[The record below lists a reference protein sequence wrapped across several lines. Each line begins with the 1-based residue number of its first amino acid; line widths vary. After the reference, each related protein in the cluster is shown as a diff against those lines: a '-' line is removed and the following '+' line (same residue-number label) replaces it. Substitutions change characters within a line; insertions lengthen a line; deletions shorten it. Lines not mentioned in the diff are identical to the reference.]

1 MFVSSAVLVL
11 NTLISANVDGHFE
24 LFLQSK
30 EEITLVGGL
39 VADGCCSCIASTYN
53 RDQISEKDRQV
64 KRARVAREY
73 PELDE
78 SFGLSF
84 TVLRPR
90 PLSGLLR

>member
-39 VADGCCSCIASTYN
+39 DPNAASSVTITVPV
-53 RDQISEKDRQV
+53 IS
-64 KRARVAREY
+64 
-73 PELDE
+73 P
-78 SFGLSF
+78 SS
-84 TVLRPR
+84 
-90 PLSGLLR
+90 S

>member
-39 VADGCCSCIASTYN
+39 DAVPAPTA
-53 RDQISEKDRQV
+53 
-64 KRARVAREY
+64 
-73 PELDE
+73 
-78 SFGLSF
+78 
-84 TVLRPR
+84 
-90 PLSGLLR
+90 

>member
-39 VADGCCSCIASTYN
+39 AKQPLQAP
-53 RDQISEKDRQV
+53 
-64 KRARVAREY
+64 A
-73 PELDE
+73 
-78 SFGLSF
+78 
-84 TVLRPR
+84 TVLAHIVLHPSTRGY
-90 PLSGLLR
+90 PLRAW

>member
-39 VADGCCSCIASTYN
+39 AQESPGKEVRWTIAV
-53 RDQISEKDRQV
+53 I
-64 KRARVAREY
+64 
-73 PELDE
+73 
-78 SFGLSF
+78 G
-84 TVLRPR
+84 
-90 PLSGLLR
+90 

>member
-39 VADGCCSCIASTYN
+39 VARTI
-53 RDQISEKDRQV
+53 DRV
-64 KRARVAREY
+64 
-73 PELDE
+73 E
-78 SFGLSF
+78 SFDSD
-84 TVLRPR
+84 RH
-90 PLSGLLR
+90 SA